1 MKRHVIVICFLA
13 VCFWSTP
20 GVNGAE
26 LRTWTSKS
34 GKFTVKAELHK
45 AFPKLVI
52 SRSLQNKRRN
62 QPSQLP
68 RKLNQQIPRE
78 ESRKPVHP
86 VRGVSVLGLESY

>member
-1 MKRHVIVICFLA
+1 MRRHLIVIVCLLTWF
-13 VCFWSTP
+13 CSTHAAD
-20 GVNGAE
+20 GAE

-45 AFPKLVI
+45 AFSKLAI
-52 SRSLQNKRRN
+52 SHSLQNKRRN

-78 ESRKPVHP
+78 ESRKPAHP

>member
-1 MKRHVIVICFLA
+1 MKRNVIVACFLA
-13 VCFWSTP
+13 VCFWCTP
-20 GVNGAE
+20 RVNCAE

>member
-1 MKRHVIVICFLA
+1 MALYCYLFSGCF
-13 VCFWSTP
+13 FWFPP
-20 GVNGAE
+20 GVNSPE

>member
-1 MKRHVIVICFLA
+1 MKRQLIVICFLA
-13 VCFWSTP
+13 VCFWTTP

-26 LRTWTSKS
+26 IRIWTSKS